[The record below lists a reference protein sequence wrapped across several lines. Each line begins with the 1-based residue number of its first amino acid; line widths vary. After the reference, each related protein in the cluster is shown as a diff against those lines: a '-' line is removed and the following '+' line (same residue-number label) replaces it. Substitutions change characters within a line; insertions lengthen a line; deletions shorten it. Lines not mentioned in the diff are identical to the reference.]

1 MARIDTFLELVVKQ
15 NGSDL
20 HMVSGNPPRVR
31 INGDTFAIKYR
42 ELSQDETQDLIYEIM
57 SEEQQEHFFENSGLD
72 FAYEAENLARFR
84 VNVFKHLSGIGAVF
98 RVIPSEIKSLN
109 SLGLPPVLKN
119 LARQRKGL
127 ILVTGP
133 TGSGKS
139 TTLAAMVDF
148 INSERKGHI
157 LTIEDPIEF
166 VHKNKKCLMSQR
178 EVGEHTKTFASAL
191 HSALREDPDVILVG
205 ELRDLETIHLAITAA
220 ETGILV
226 MATLH
231 TSSAASS
238 VDRILN
244 VFPSGEEAYVRT
256 MLSTSLVGI
265 ISQQLIR
272 RGDSK
277 GRVAALEIMIN
288 NAAIGNVLRE
298 GKTEQLENI
307 IQGGAMQGMQLMDT
321 ALQRLVDSQLITG
334 EDAYMKARNK
344 SQFSKYVEGYE
355 EAIEDIAGQST
366 PDYSNADVE
375 EIVLSSEPDLKS

>member
-20 HMVSGNPPRVR
+20 HIVAGNPPRVR

-42 ELSQDETQDLIYEIM
+42 ELSADETQDLIYEIM
-57 SEEQQEHFFENSGLD
+57 SDTQKEYFLENNGVD

-84 VNVFKHLSGIGAVF
+84 VNIFQHLSGIGAVF

-109 SLGLPPVLKN
+109 DLGLPPVLKN

-139 TTLAAMVDF
+139 TSLAAMVDF
-148 INSERKGHI
+148 INTERKGHI

-166 VHKNKKCLMSQR
+166 VHKDKQCLISQR
-178 EVGEHTKTFASAL
+178 EVGEHTPKFANAL

-220 ETGILV
+220 EMGILV

-231 TSSAASS
+231 TSTAASS

-265 ISQQLIR
+265 ISQQLVR
-272 RGDSK
+272 RSDGK

-288 NAAIGNVLRE
+288 NPAIANVLRE

-307 IQGGAMQGMQLMDT
+307 IQGGAMQGMQLIDT

-344 SQFSKYVEGYE
+344 SLFAKYVDEYD
-355 EAIEDIAGQST
+355 EAFEDLIDET
-366 PDYSNADVE
+366 HTEYSNDEME
-375 EIVLSSEPDLKS
+375 EIVLSSEPDLK

>member
-1 MARIDTFLELVVKQ
+1 
-15 NGSDL
+15 
-20 HMVSGNPPRVR
+20 
-31 INGDTFAIKYR
+31 
-42 ELSQDETQDLIYEIM
+42 
-57 SEEQQEHFFENSGLD
+57 
-72 FAYEAENLARFR
+72 
-84 VNVFKHLSGIGAVF
+84 
-98 RVIPSEIKSLN
+98 
-109 SLGLPPVLKN
+109 
-119 LARQRKGL
+119 
-127 ILVTGP
+127 
-133 TGSGKS
+133 
-139 TTLAAMVDF
+139 
-148 INSERKGHI
+148 
-157 LTIEDPIEF
+157 
-166 VHKNKKCLMSQR
+166 
-178 EVGEHTKTFASAL
+178 
-191 HSALREDPDVILVG
+191 
-205 ELRDLETIHLAITAA
+205 
-220 ETGILV
+220 
-226 MATLH
+226 

>member
-20 HMVSGNPPRVR
+20 HMVAGNPPRVR

-42 ELSQDETQDLIYEIM
+42 ELSADETQDLIYEIM
-57 SEEQQEHFFENSGLD
+57 SDTQKEHFQESSGVD

-84 VNVFKHLSGIGAVF
+84 VNVFQHLSGIGAVF

-109 SLGLPPVLKN
+109 DLGLPPVLKN

-148 INSERKGHI
+148 INTERKGHI

-166 VHKNKKCLMSQR
+166 VHNNKQCLVSQR
-178 EVGEHTKTFASAL
+178 EVGDHTPKFANAL

-220 ETGILV
+220 EMGILV

-231 TSSAASS
+231 TSTAAST

-265 ISQQLIR
+265 ISQQLVR
-272 RGDSK
+272 RSDGK

-288 NAAIGNVLRE
+288 NPAIANVLRE

-307 IQGGAMQGMQLMDT
+307 IQGGAMQGMQLIDT

-344 SQFSKYVEGYE
+344 SLFAKYVDEYD
-355 EAIEDIAGQST
+355 EAIEDLIDETQNEHSS
-366 PDYSNADVE
+366 DEME
-375 EIVLSSEPDLKS
+375 EIVLSSEPDLK